1 MLVLSMQQVGA
12 AGSETDRLLS
22 FLSLQNGNSFRRDRF
37 KSVEDSIGRE
47 IRKYADKIIE
57 DAIKEE
63 VLLTLTQQNREESF
77 QLWKDGQ
84 LDANSIKTKIS
95 YDMGWDKCSSG
106 NKYDSTSGHGLV
118 IGALLKKI
126 WQ

>member
-1 MLVLSMQQVGA
+1 M
-12 AGSETDRLLS
+12 GS
-22 FLSLQNGNSFRRDRF
+22 NSFRRDRF

-47 IRKYADKIIE
+47 IRKYADKNIE
-57 DAIKEE
+57 DAIEEE

-84 LDANSIKTKIS
+84 LDANSIKIKIS
-95 YDMGWDKCSSG
+95 YDMGCNKRSRG